1 MTRCVMGYARGVVR
15 ASNSEG
21 LIVKPMICAVMIA
34 CLAGC
39 AEEKVER
46 AAVPQKLNAPLGTWF
61 MYAGSETGMRTP
73 DDVDRE
79 ITILALDDST
89 YSLTMME
96 PHIQRN
102 FVEKGQVSY
111 DLRNEQIKFTV
122 HTATGADFSGAEPR
136 KLLDI
141 DQLVPWQRDP
151 GTEYVMVWH
160 LEQQRDESSGTTR
173 DVMAL
178 FAEGYEKSYFVRLED
193 RAKGAILDAQM
204 K

>member
-1 MTRCVMGYARGVVR
+1 MKR
-15 ASNSEG
+15 
-21 LIVKPMICAVMIA
+21 MICAAMIA

-39 AEEKVER
+39 AEENVER
-46 AAVPQKLNAPLGTWF
+46 VALPQKLNTPLGTWF

-122 HTATGADFSGAEPR
+122 HAATGADFSGAEPR
-136 KLLDI
+136 KLIDI
-141 DQLVPWQRDP
+141 GPLVPWQRDP
-151 GTEYVMVWH
+151 GTEYVMAWH

-173 DVMAL
+173 DVMVL
-178 FAEGYEKSYFVRLED
+178 SAEGHEKSYFVRLED
-193 RAKGAILDAQM
+193 RARSAILDAQM

>member
-1 MTRCVMGYARGVVR
+1 MKR
-15 ASNSEG
+15 
-21 LIVKPMICAVMIA
+21 IVCAVWLC

-39 AEEKVER
+39 AEEK
-46 AAVPQKLNAPLGTWF
+46 AGQATVPQKLDTPMGTWF
-61 MYAGSETGMRTP
+61 MYAGSETGRRTA
-73 DDVDRE
+73 DDLDRE
-79 ITILALDDST
+79 ITILVLDDST

-111 DLRNEQIKFTV
+111 DMRNEQIKFTV

-136 KLLDI
+136 KLVDI
-141 DQLVPWQRDP
+141 DRLVPWQRDP

-160 LEQQRDESSGTTR
+160 LEQQRDATGENTWNVLVLS
-173 DVMAL
+173 
-178 FAEGYEKSYFVRLED
+178 AEGHEKSYFARLKD
-193 RAKGAILDAQM
+193 RNRSAILDAQM